1 MTLTPKADLIRS
13 NVRPRLEKP
22 GCRHRVI
29 REVFEARLSPVTSRF
44 ANASLVTTDDDK
56 FACGVAVTET
66 PKHFAQLRATAMRI
80 HDGGMLPLSLAAGID
95 NVPANVT

>member
-66 PKHFAQLRATAMRI
+66 PNTSRSCAPPPCVYTTA
-80 HDGGMLPLSLAAGID
+80 GCFPLSLAAGID